1 MPLLTKRYS
10 VKTNSMTSLRNDYLR
25 NDSLDHFVRDY
36 FKLVASYIVKYQA
49 LWKWLSL
56 ISSVVG
62 SVEA

>member
-25 NDSLDHFVRDY
+25 NDSLDYFVRDY
-36 FKLVASYIVKYQA
+36 FKLVASYIVKYPA